1 MEARYLTNEK
11 GERVGV
17 VLSVEEYERLVELE
31 DELDS
36 IQHFDEAMEAMKH
49 EIGSY
54 PWEKVRLQIGSERSN
69 RARLGGTH
77 R

>member
-31 DELDS
+31 DEFDS
-36 IQHFDEAMEAMKH
+36 IQHFDEAMDAMKH
-49 EIGSY
+49 EIGGF
-54 PWEKVRLQIGSERSN
+54 PWEEVRLEIGSEYEPPN
-69 RARLGGTH
+69 EG
-77 R
+77 